1 MSLQHVQWKYV
12 GSVAFASAT
21 VASVLDA
28 VYVLGTTGSYAD
40 ATPRNQGTG
49 SAWSFTGNTFLSSS
63 IREAVW
69 CYPPAPSGSSQVVL
83 MAGSAVNSPTGSAM
97 ASPDLSIINNMFV
110 NITKGSGS
118 FNNWTL
124 NPPITGGTTFGWWKT
139 WTTTAGV
146 GNAFL
151 WESKECIAVI
161 LNTSS
166 GTTFGF
172 IAGAIIDPESS
183 DAVDAESDG
192 RLYGI
197 ICSGALAISTAFT
210 TGATTS
216 LLTHSTSNSNAHS
229 GVFTPSAGTII
240 PISPT
245 QSLTLSDTTIFRTT
259 SGKFVRQAITM
270 RKNSTPFT
278 FIGRLRDAMYCT
290 EGKTGQKLMDGA
302 TTIGHLLGSQTTSDA
317 DQIMLENS

>member
-28 VYVLGTTGSYAD
+28 VYGLGTTGSYAD
-40 ATPRNQGTG
+40 ATPRSQGAG

-63 IREAVW
+63 TREAVW
-69 CYPPAPSGSSQVVL
+69 CYPPSPSGSSQVVL
-83 MAGSAVNSPTGSAM
+83 MAGSAINSPTGSAM
-97 ASPDLSIINNMFV
+97 ASPDLSTTNNMFV

-139 WTTTAGV
+139 WITTAGV

-161 LNTSS
+161 LNTST

-197 ICSGALAISTAFT
+197 ICSGPIVISTSFAI
-210 TGATTS
+210 ANNS
-216 LLTHSTSNSNAHS
+216 LLTHNTANSNHHS

-240 PISPT
+240 PISLN
-245 QSLTLSDTTIFRTT
+245 QSLSLSDTTTFRTT

-278 FIGRLRDAMYCT
+278 FIGRLRDVMYCT
-290 EGKTGQKLMDGA
+290 DGKTGQKLMDGA
-302 TTIGHLLGSQTTSDA
+302 TTIGYLLGSQTTSDS

>member
-40 ATPRNQGTG
+40 ATPRSQGAG

-63 IREAVW
+63 TREAVW
-69 CYPPAPSGSSQVVL
+69 CYPPSPSGSSQVVL
-83 MAGSAVNSPTGSAM
+83 MAGSAINSPTGSAM
-97 ASPDLSIINNMFV
+97 ASPDLSTTNNMFV

-139 WTTTAGV
+139 WITTAGV

-161 LNTSS
+161 LNTST

-197 ICSGALAISTAFT
+197 ICSGPIVISTSF
-210 TGATTS
+210 AT
-216 LLTHSTSNSNAHS
+216 STSFLSHIATNSNTHS

-240 PISPT
+240 PISIN
-245 QSLTLSDTTIFRTT
+245 QLLAMSDTTTFRTT

-278 FIGRLRDAMYCT
+278 FIGRLRDVMYCT
-290 EGKTGQKLMDGA
+290 DGKTGQKLMDGA
-302 TTIGHLLGSQTTSDA
+302 TTIGYLLGSQTTSDS

>member
-40 ATPRNQGTG
+40 ATPRSQGAG

-63 IREAVW
+63 TREAVW
-69 CYPPAPSGSSQVVL
+69 CYPPSPSGSSQVVL
-83 MAGSAVNSPTGSAM
+83 MAGSAINSPTGSAM
-97 ASPDLSIINNMFV
+97 ASPDLSTTNNMFV

-139 WTTTAGV
+139 WITTAGV

-161 LNTSS
+161 LNTST

-197 ICSGALAISTAFT
+197 ICSGASVISTGF
-210 TGATTS
+210 ATTTNS
-216 LLTHSTSNSNAHS
+216 LLTHNAANSNHHS

-240 PISPT
+240 PISLN
-245 QSLTLSDTTIFRTT
+245 QSLSLSDTTTFRTT

-278 FIGRLRDAMYCT
+278 FIGRLRDVMYCT
-290 EGKTGQKLMDGA
+290 DGKTGQKLMDGA
-302 TTIGHLLGSQTTSDA
+302 TTIGYLLGSQTTSDS

>member
-40 ATPRNQGTG
+40 ATPRNQGAN

-63 IREAVW
+63 TREAVW

-83 MAGSAVNSPTGSAM
+83 MAGSAINSPTGSAM
-97 ASPDLSIINNMFV
+97 ATPDLSTTNNMFV

-139 WTTTAGV
+139 WVTTAGV

-172 IAGAIIDPESS
+172 IAGAILDPESS

-197 ICSGALAISTAFT
+197 LCSGAAVISTSFVT
-210 TGATTS
+210 STGLA
-216 LLTHSTSNSNAHS
+216 LLGHNSSNGSGHC

-240 PISPT
+240 PITANQTMP
-245 QSLTLSDTTIFRTT
+245 QSDTTTLRTT

-270 RKNSTPFT
+270 RKFSTPYT
-278 FIGRLRDAMYCT
+278 FIGRLRDVMYCT
-290 EGKTGQKLMDGA
+290 DGKTGQKLMDGA
-302 TTIGHLLGSQTTSDA
+302 TTIGYLIGSQTTTDA